1 MANVAILGFG
11 TVGSGVLEVLQ
22 TNAFSISKR
31 AGQDVKV
38 KYICDIRD
46 FSAHEKAHLF
56 VNNIDT
62 VLNDDEVDVVVET
75 IGGINPA
82 YIFVKQSL
90 CSGRHVV
97 TSNKEL
103 VATHGAELLR
113 LARKHGVCFLFEA
126 SVGGGTPV
134 ITPLYQCLAANVV
147 NSVMGIVN
155 GTTNFMLTKMYRE
168 NLTFEQALK
177 LAQELGYAETYD
189 PSADVDGIDAQRKIA
204 ILASIITGMQVHTQN
219 VPTKGIKDVN
229 LTDVHTAEKL
239 KYAVRLIAWAKIE
252 QGGEVVCGVEPC
264 FVPNE
269 NMLAGVQDVFNAI
282 LINADMLGDVSFYG
296 KGAGKL
302 PTASAVVADIM
313 DALKNGTQIHDSLFW
328 QETLKPEFTNEDT
341 ATYDYY
347 VRLSEMSHEKACE
360 VFGNVEKIENSE
372 TGDTL
377 FIKKQVTT
385 GKLLQ
390 MCDEAQK
397 NGAKIGSTIKC
408 LA

>member
-11 TVGSGVLEVLQ
+11 TVGSGVLEVLE
-22 TNAFSISKR
+22 TNALSVSKR
-31 AGQDVKV
+31 VGQDVKV

-46 FSAHEKAHLF
+46 FSAHEKSHLF
-56 VNNIDT
+56 VNNID
-62 VLNDDEVDVVVET
+62 VILNDDDVNVVVET

-82 YIFVKQSL
+82 YLFVKQSL

-113 LARKHGVCFLFEA
+113 LAKKHEVCFLFEA

-147 NSVMGIVN
+147 NDVMGIVN

-168 NLTFEQALK
+168 NLTFDEALK
-177 LAQELGYAETYD
+177 LAQDLGYAETYD
-189 PSADVDGIDAQRKIA
+189 PSADIDGIDAQRKIA

-219 VPTKGIKDVN
+219 VPTKGIKDVK
-229 LTDVHTAEKL
+229 LADIHTADKL
-239 KYAVRLIAWAKIE
+239 DCAVRLIAWAKMQ
-252 QGGEVVCGVEPC
+252 QGGNVVCGVEPC
-264 FVPNE
+264 FVPKS

-302 PTASAVVADIM
+302 PTASAVVADVM
-313 DALKNGTQIHDSLFW
+313 DALKYGTGIHDSLFW
-328 QETLKPEFTNEDT
+328 QETLAPEFTNEDS

-347 VRLSEMSHEKACE
+347 VRLSGMSIEKADE
-360 VFGNVEKIENSE
+360 VFENVQKVENDESDE
-372 TGDTL
+372 LL
-377 FIKKQVTT
+377 FIKKQVKTNAF
-385 GKLLQ
+385 LQ
-390 MCDEAQK
+390 MCEKAK
-397 NGAKIGSTIKC
+397 ANGAKIGVYIKC
-408 LA
+408 LQ